1 MCVAPPLSAEGGGYG
16 IKGLTRAI
24 HLPREAVR
32 IQAEDFPYLHQPS
45 ALECACRVCSGSMAS
60 VTRHFLT
67 LPRVLMLHI
76 KRFTAGN
83 WEPEKVDRSHVH
95 PCRNNP
101 PSRMWEDSPCPV
113 WSQGKLPGENNMD
126 NTPANSPKGTLDR
139 PETPAR
145 QYLQIVKCDLTSGRQ
160 HVYRPLHQ

>member
-1 MCVAPPLSAEGGGYG
+1 MCGAPPLSAEGGGYG

-60 VTRHFLT
+60 VTSHFLT
-67 LPRVLMLHI
+67 MPRVLMLHI

-83 WEPEKVDRSHVH
+83 WEPEKVDDPMSI
-95 PCRNNP
+95 PAELTLPALCG
-101 PSRMWEDSPCPV
+101 ETAPV
-113 WSQGKLPGENNMD
+113 QHGARASSLGKNNMD
-126 NTPANSPKGTLDR
+126 NTSANSPKGTLDK
-139 PETPAR
+139 P
-145 QYLQIVKCDLTSGRQ
+145 GRTLC
-160 HVYRPLHQ
+160 Y